1 MPPLAFTLS
10 NTACAPALVRVA
22 GPLTFPVSALVVP
35 IWIVSDVTPGAVAPP
50 LLDDEVDPPPPH
62 AAATSTAAAAT
73 NGSLNERFISLPPR
87 ANPSSLSRTVVMCIT
102 RTPGRAGGRWSG
114 ERNASSPFGDR
125 RPPPEGDQDAAL
137 TRTCRRR

>member
-87 ANPSSLSRTVVMCIT
+87 ANPSSLSRTVVIFHYQNV
-102 RTPGRAGGRWSG
+102 RTGARAMVRGAERVTPSGSGGLRPAPVPVLWWSG
-114 ERNASSPFGDR
+114 SDG
-125 RPPPEGDQDAAL
+125 GM
-137 TRTCRRR
+137 